1 MNRPLLEDH
10 RRTAL
15 AGTLT
20 TALTSTQRDPAD
32 ERADAVVADL
42 LARESADVLARISV
56 RLERMRAVHPLDR
69 VMQTWDLSHAD
80 VGRMFSLSRQAIAKW
95 LNIGV
100 PAERVTA
107 VADMAAATD
116 LLLHHL
122 KPDRVPAVVRRPAA
136 ALGGKSLLDLA
147 SAGETAAVLTA
158 CRAMFQF
165 GNVGA

>member
-1 MNRPLLEDH
+1 MNRPLLDD
-10 RRTAL
+10 RRPIVVATEP
-15 AGTLT
+15 T
-20 TALTSTQRDPAD
+20 PAD
-32 ERADAVVADL
+32 ARADAVVADL
-42 LARESADVLARISV
+42 LARESADVLDRVSV
-56 RLERMRAVHPLDR
+56 RLQRMQAIHPLDR
-69 VMQTWDLSHAD
+69 VMQAWDLSHAD

-116 LLLHHL
+116 LLQHSL
-122 KPDRVPAVVRRPAA
+122 KPDRIPAVVRRPAP

-147 SAGETAAVLTA
+147 SAGDTTAVLVA

>member
-1 MNRPLLEDH
+1 MNRPVLVD
-10 RRTAL
+10 RQR
-15 AGTLT
+15 T
-20 TALTSTQRDPAD
+20 TATATRTDLTPAD

-42 LARESADVLARISV
+42 VARESPAVLERVSV
-56 RLERMRAVHPLDR
+56 RLERMRAIHTLDR
-69 VMQTWDLSHAD
+69 VMQAWDLSHAD

-116 LLLHHL
+116 LLQHHL
-122 KPDRVPAVVRRPAA
+122 KPDRIPAVVRRPAA
-136 ALGGKSLLDLA
+136 ALGGRSLLDLA
-147 SAGETAAVLTA
+147 SAGETAEVLVA

-165 GNVGA
+165 GNVGT